1 MPRSVEASSGARC
14 LLEPGR
20 RQRAL
25 PIRLAAAAGSVA
37 LTMTL
42 LPARTLTVDDDGP
55 ADYRLI
61 QNAID
66 AALAGDQVAVAA
78 GTYSE
83 NLSLKSGVAVVGAGS
98 SVTIIDGGRRASV
111 ARLFDCDAGTRL
123 EGFRLTG
130 GQAGTGGGVRIDG
143 GSPVV
148 RFNEIVGNL
157 ASPGSAYSYS
167 YGGGVAVLHS
177 GATVSSNILSTNDA
191 DYGGGLHVEGGAPR
205 VIRNLITGNTAGA
218 GGGVDAYVLPGTD
231 AVFAANTITSNSA
244 KFGGGLE
251 LGGYG
256 VPVLINNVIVGNTAV
271 ASGSGTGLGGGADA
285 YFSNPLMI
293 NNTLDRNAARTGG
306 GASIL
311 TQGAPRIVNNI
322 FLDNRASN
330 TGGAMD
336 LESPGVQ
343 VLNNLFYLNARGTCS
358 GSTASS
364 CSEPSNLETD
374 PILVDPSGSD
384 FRPLAGSPAI
394 DSALGAEAPPDDA
407 RGQRRPLDGDRDGV
421 AAPDRGAYE
430 YDRNEVPGLELSGGS
445 AGSSRLAWQP
455 VSGAVAYHV
464 YSVLFS
470 GHLSRLP
477 DSCRDADD
485 VDPADRSFP
494 ETLVPPSG
502 QAFAYLVTAVIAV
515 GEQSAG
521 FDSLG
526 LERTLP
532 VPCP

>member
-1 MPRSVEASSGARC
+1 M
-14 LLEPGR
+14 
-20 RQRAL
+20 
-25 PIRLAAAAGSVA
+25 I
-37 LTMTL
+37 
-42 LPARTLTVDDDGP
+42 
-55 ADYRLI
+55 
-61 QNAID
+61 
-66 AALAGDQVAVAA
+66 
-78 GTYSE
+78 
-83 NLSLKSGVAVVGAGS
+83 
-98 SVTIIDGGRRASV
+98 
-111 ARLFDCDAGTRL
+111 
-123 EGFRLTG
+123 
-130 GQAGTGGGVRIDG
+130 
-143 GSPVV
+143 
-148 RFNEIVGNL
+148 
-157 ASPGSAYSYS
+157 
-167 YGGGVAVLHS
+167 
-177 GATVSSNILSTNDA
+177 
-191 DYGGGLHVEGGAPR
+191 
-205 VIRNLITGNTAGA
+205 
-218 GGGVDAYVLPGTD
+218 
-231 AVFAANTITSNSA
+231 AANTITSNTA

-251 LGGYG
+251 LGGSG
-256 VPVLINNVIVGNTAV
+256 SPVLINNVIVGNTAV
-271 ASGSGTGLGGGADA
+271 FSGSGTGFGGGADA

-311 TQGAPRIVNNI
+311 TQGTPRIVNNI

-374 PILVDPSGSD
+374 PILVDPTGSD
-384 FRPLAGSPAI
+384 FRPLPGSPAI

-430 YDRNEVPGLELSGGS
+430 YDRNEVPGLEISGGS

-455 VSGAVAYHV
+455 VGGAVVYHV

-477 DSCRDADD
+477 DTCRDADD
-485 VDPADRSFP
+485 DNPADRAFP

-502 QAFAYLVTAVIAV
+502 QAFAYLVTAVLAV